1 MVVKRVCFAACL
13 IDASGGEWRLLS
25 SSRKVPQN
33 SFLELRLPWEAG
45 LLLSFQEEYLPQEET
60 DDHYL
65 VLNRLFHSF
74 HTPEH

>member
-1 MVVKRVCFAACL
+1 MVVKRVCFAAYVS
-13 IDASGGEWRLLS
+13 DASGGEWRLQS

-33 SFLELRLPWEAG
+33 LYLELRLPWEAD
-45 LLLSFQEEYLPQEET
+45 LLLSFREVYLPQEET
-60 DDHYL
+60 DEHYR